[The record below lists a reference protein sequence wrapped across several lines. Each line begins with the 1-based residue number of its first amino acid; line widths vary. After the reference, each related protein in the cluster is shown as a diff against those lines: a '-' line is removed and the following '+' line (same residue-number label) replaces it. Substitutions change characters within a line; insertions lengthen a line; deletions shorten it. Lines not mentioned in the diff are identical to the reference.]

1 MSKAAQARKNA
12 VLKANPDLVA
22 ALNTNHRIVRD
33 IADRFNS
40 NGYLSDKQIAL
51 VRRLA
56 AEARN
61 PRPAEPTVPALVTN
75 DRVTF
80 RGQVVSA
87 RQMDSQYGVQ
97 TKMTV
102 KVQTAEGV
110 WLAWGTV
117 PAALLDQVPP
127 CDQGRVAALRGATVE
142 LTTGLKPGRE
152 AHFALLVR
160 PQGKLISMAQNDVE
174 IPVAQPVV
182 SMVPDVKE
190 LAKELAEAG
199 ETETVT
205 GEPANIEF

>member
-22 ALNTNHRIVRD
+22 ALNVNHRIVRD

-80 RGQVVSA
+80 RGIVVNA
-87 RQMDSQYGVQ
+87 RQMDSQFGVQ

-117 PAALLDQVPP
+117 PAALLGQVPP
-127 CDQGRVAALRGATVE
+127 GDQGRVAALRGAQVE
-142 LTTGLKPGRE
+142 LTAALKPGRE
-152 AHFALLVR
+152 PHFALLVR
-160 PQGKLISMAQNDVE
+160 PQGKLINLAQNDVE
-174 IPVAQPVV
+174 VPVAQPVV
-182 SMVPDVKE
+182 SVVPDVKE

-199 ETETVT
+199 ETEVVT
-205 GEPANIEF
+205 GEPAGIDF